1 MPTIPKTIQ
10 VFGSGCPTCKR
21 LHERTEQAVKE
32 LGLEVKVEY
41 VTDVQRLMDLGVMQ
55 SPVLAVDGEPIVA
68 GHVPD
73 VEGIKQALLTKLG
86 Q

>member
-1 MPTIPKTIQ
+1 MPTNPKTIQ

-32 LGLEVKVEY
+32 LGLDNKVEY
-41 VTDVQRLMDLGVMQ
+41 VTDIQRLMDLGVMQ
-55 SPVLAVDGEPIVA
+55 SPVLAMDGEPIIV

-73 VEGIKQALLTKLG
+73 VEGIKQIILTKLN
-86 Q
+86 